1 MVGFMCLTFEAR
13 RPTFDPEL
21 TGCSKAKATTCFPEC
36 RIRPKRSDERGM
48 GPARKAL
55 CVFLRKHGKPQ
66 SIAKSVHLSTDSQVL
81 GPISTWLH
89 SVRGARPEAATCCS
103 RLISG
108 ALPGCPRQ
116 SELEQSISVDQ
127 WPSVHFASEQRPSSF
142 PNEDTDRHRSCKCFR
157 ADRVMSSR
165 TCGPLVDPT
174 TLRRCRPS
182 GSTLPPWFL
191 CQCQSHSWRVSE
203 SRYELVRERYGID
216 QRWY

>member
-36 RIRPKRSDERGM
+36 RITPKRSDERVM
-48 GPARKAL
+48 GPARKAF

-66 SIAKSVHLSTDSQVL
+66 SIAKSVHLSTDSRVL
-81 GPISTWLH
+81 GPISSGLH
-89 SVRGARPEAATCCS
+89 SVRGAQPEAATWCS

-108 ALPGCPRQ
+108 VLRGCPRQ

-127 WPSVHFASEQRPSSF
+127 GKSVHFASEQSPSLF
-142 PNEDTDRHRSCKCFR
+142 QEEETDRHRSSKYFR
-157 ADRVMSSR
+157 ADRVMSGR
-165 TCGPLVDPT
+165 TCGPLIDPT
-174 TLRRCRPS
+174 TLHRCRPS
-182 GSTLPPWFL
+182 VSTLPPWFL
-191 CQCQSHSWRVSE
+191 CPCQSHSWRVSG
-203 SRYELVRERYGID
+203 SQYELVREKYGID